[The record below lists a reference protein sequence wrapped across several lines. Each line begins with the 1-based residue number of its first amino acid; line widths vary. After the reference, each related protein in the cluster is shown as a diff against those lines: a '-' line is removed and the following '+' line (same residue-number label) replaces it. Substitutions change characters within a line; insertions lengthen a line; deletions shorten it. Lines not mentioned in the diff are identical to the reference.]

1 MVRLNF
7 DKLMSLMADYACR
20 FYSFGCLSLIKVI
33 PAKTFYLSGA
43 LRLSLVVFLLASCS
57 GTKNE
62 EGVHS
67 QNLETFQSYQL
78 SIDAE
83 RKSFS
88 SIIESI
94 EVVTLQETDNSLL
107 TSASRVLKHRNEY
120 LVINKSDEEV
130 VFFDSEGKYL
140 RTFRQLGQ
148 GPGEYQAINS
158 IWIQDDE
165 LFIYERQRSIV
176 FKYRIE
182 GEFLD
187 SKKLP
192 FEVGHVIGYKDEYLV
207 EFNYTIIEDS
217 LMYKFGVLNSEME
230 LTEKFL
236 KTDEASDNIDMNP
249 APSMFSYSDGVLLTH
264 MYSDSVYYYK
274 QGQFKPFIHFD
285 FGEDWYW
292 ENEEVFSEDK
302 LVSSNKAWE
311 TDMSLSEKYAYVWT
325 VVGYSHYD
333 YFIIDRTTGKSERVD
348 LRKDSHFSTTITD
361 LGWEGDKWLVSMLP
375 EDLLQLSEE
384 LNYKLPN
391 LDQLSRSENPALV
404 KVKFK
409 DSGEW

>member
-1 MVRLNF
+1 
-7 DKLMSLMADYACR
+7 
-20 FYSFGCLSLIKVI
+20 
-33 PAKTFYLSGA
+33 
-43 LRLSLVVFLLASCS
+43 
-57 GTKNE
+57 
-62 EGVHS
+62 
-67 QNLETFQSYQL
+67 
-78 SIDAE
+78 
-83 RKSFS
+83 
-88 SIIESI
+88 
-94 EVVTLQETDNSLL
+94 
-107 TSASRVLKHRNEY
+107 
-120 LVINKSDEEV
+120 
-130 VFFDSEGKYL
+130 
-140 RTFRQLGQ
+140 LGQ

-176 FKYRIE
+176 FKYRLE

-249 APSMFSYSDGVLLTH
+249 APSVFSYSDGVLLTH

-375 EDLLQLSEE
+375 EDLLQLCEE

-391 LDQLSRSENPALV
+391 LDQLSRSENPSLV
-404 KVKFK
+404 KVTFK
-409 DSGEW
+409 DSSEW